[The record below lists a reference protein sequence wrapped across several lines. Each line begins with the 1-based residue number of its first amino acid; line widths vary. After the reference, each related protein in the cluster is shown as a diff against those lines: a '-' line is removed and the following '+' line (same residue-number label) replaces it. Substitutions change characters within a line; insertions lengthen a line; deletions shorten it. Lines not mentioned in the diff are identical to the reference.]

1 MPFGRRDYRVCLCTL
16 QLLDFLFRVSV
27 FGHRRILGTLQVILK
42 TFLGN
47 AGFIVAI
54 LPVVHG
60 KLEEFLVIIAI
71 FPTVFVHLFPVCIQS
86 IRVVQLRVRIH
97 ELKTLGLGQFHYLGR
112 QSTGQA
118 SALAQNHVP
127 RMVVYHRP
135 ALLSLYLLHEV
146 HQSHILHI
154 LAERSHQRR
163 IAQFGPYIFHFVE
176 QHDE

>member
-1 MPFGRRDYRVCLCTL
+1 MKGAEEGPSTETSQSTCPLEGAIIGSALARFSFLISSSEYPF
-16 QLLDFLFRVSV
+16 

-97 ELKTLGLGQFHYLGR
+97 ELKAFGLSQFHYLGR
-112 QSTGQA
+112 
-118 SALAQNHVP
+118 
-127 RMVVYHRP
+127 
-135 ALLSLYLLHEV
+135 
-146 HQSHILHI
+146 
-154 LAERSHQRR
+154 
-163 IAQFGPYIFHFVE
+163 
-176 QHDE
+176 